1 MKNEALQYNWRGKN
15 LTLHN
20 LGPAPGTVY
29 TEAAGGPP
37 GPRSFAL
44 QKVKN
49 MPEECLVMVL
59 YRPSTKKEGETMEYA
74 FYHWD
79 GISLKLIK

>member
-1 MKNEALQYNWRGKN
+1 M
-15 LTLHN
+15 TLYN
-20 LGPAPGTVY
+20 LGTAPGTVY

-49 MPEECLVMVL
+49 IPEECLVMVL
-59 YRPSTKKEGETMEYA
+59 YRPGTKKERKTLDYA

-79 GISLKLIK
+79 GVSLDLIK